1 MNASAILRAVD
12 HRPWPLP
19 RDPWIMTQTWHELL
33 FVHKPIVPAVLR
45 PLIPSV
51 LSLDTFEGQAWVGIV
66 PFRMSNVRPRGVPPV
81 AGLSAFPELNLRTYV
96 TVNGV
101 PGVYFFSL
109 DAASRVAVALAR
121 RLFHLP
127 YFHANMRCQRVND
140 TIHYQSRRSHRGALP
155 AEYMARY
162 RPIAPVAFAQPAT
175 LEYWLTERYC
185 LYTVVNRDHVYRGDI
200 HHRAWPLQ
208 AAELEI
214 QSDTLARAHHIDLPD
229 APPLLHY
236 AHRQEV
242 LIWPLRRVL

>member
-1 MNASAILRAVD
+1 MRARHPLNARISSLFALI
-12 HRPWPLP
+12 
-19 RDPWIMTQTWHELL
+19 TSGSENSHELL

-109 DAASRVAVALAR
+109 DAANRIAVTLAR

-127 YFHANMRCQRVND
+127 YFHAKMRCERVNG
-140 TIHYQSRRSHRGALP
+140 TIHYRSRRS
-155 AEYMARY
+155 
-162 RPIAPVAFAQPAT
+162 
-175 LEYWLTERYC
+175 
-185 LYTVVNRDHVYRGDI
+185 
-200 HHRAWPLQ
+200 
-208 AAELEI
+208 
-214 QSDTLARAHHIDLPD
+214 
-229 APPLLHY
+229 
-236 AHRQEV
+236 
-242 LIWPLRRVL
+242 